1 MKMCCRHRSYM
12 ATPARLDLGKGWE
25 FLVSQPPH
33 LGSDR
38 SEDAVQ
44 MAFYNSLSQPG
55 QRGDLELFQFFRITH
70 RKYCSLGGLHSVAAR
85 SYGTGTAVL

>member
-1 MKMCCRHRSYM
+1 
-12 ATPARLDLGKGWE
+12 
-25 FLVSQPPH
+25 
-33 LGSDR
+33 
-38 SEDAVQ
+38 